1 MISKDKWQRY
11 IKKLADIDEHAGDL
25 MRQYIEANGLQDN
38 NALID
43 YAFGLATKYGEASA
57 ELGCEM
63 VELMAAAQGVEI
75 PPAVPAETA
84 TVQEVAKG
92 VMYGKYHSPS
102 QIPNIVS
109 RKVRQAGA
117 DTVMKNAIMNNAEWA
132 WVPSGDTC
140 AFCITLASR
149 GWQRASKKVLK
160 GNHVEHIHSN
170 CDCTFALAFN
180 EKGKRQYDSVYD
192 PKKYEDMYYSAEGHT
207 PGDRI
212 NAMRRAKYQQN
223 RKYIRKQ
230 QNDAYQ
236 NRKLA
241 ILSQTDGEASIPA
254 SMIGNYDGFERL
266 ELDRSD
272 RDSLISMHEKA
283 VNNQFE
289 YGQILYDGGQTEL
302 MTNEMYDTV
311 KLPVVQTEGENL
323 RVYHSHTN
331 ETLPSSAD
339 FKPLTLDKVKRIG
352 VISSN
357 GDTWLVEV
365 GDGYRPSET
374 ELDQYLE
381 TLERSL
387 PFELMDYPEFYEW
400 TPEERSYMLI
410 REKCYRV
417 CREYGWKLMGGSIY
431 DKE

>member
-1 MISKDKWQRY
+1 MISKAKWQRY

-109 RKVRQAGA
+109 RQVRQAGA

-149 GWQRASKKVLK
+149 GWQTASKKVLK

-180 EKGKRQYDSVYD
+180 EKGKRKYDSVYD
-192 PKKYEDMYYSAEGHT
+192 PKKYEDMYYGAEGRT

-212 NAMRRAKYQQN
+212 NAMRRTKYQQ
-223 RKYIRKQ
+223 KKDYINAQKR
-230 QNDAYQ
+230 DAYQ
-236 NRKLA
+236 AKIVKPRETGSRNDVTIFSQSNELYRRKKNTGEFSGLQEPMELKHVKKIAKEIELNTKGYKYKIERDPDLIGRDLYGHTSDDGKVITLFPDAFKNR
-241 ILSQTDGEASIPA
+241 E
-254 SMIGNYDGFERL
+254 
-266 ELDRSD
+266 ELVKT
-272 RDSLISMHEKA
+272 LGHEHIHYE
-283 VNNQFE
+283 Q
-289 YGQILYDGGQTEL
+289 
-302 MTNEMYDTV
+302 V
-311 KLPVVQTEGENL
+311 KKHG
-323 RVYHSHTN
+323 
-331 ETLPSSAD
+331 
-339 FKPLTLDKVKRIG
+339 KVK
-352 VISSN
+352 
-357 GDTWLVEV
+357 
-365 GDGYRPSET
+365 
-374 ELDQYLE
+374 
-381 TLERSL
+381 
-387 PFELMDYPEFYEW
+387 
-400 TPEERSYMLI
+400 TPEELLI
-410 REKCYRV
+410 REDEARGSEEGWWATYVKRTGYRS
-417 CREYGWKLMGGSIY
+417 ES
-431 DKE
+431 

>member
-1 MISKDKWQRY
+1 MISKAKWQRY

-117 DTVMKNAIMNNAEWA
+117 DTVMKNAIVNNAEWA

-180 EKGKRQYDSVYD
+180 EKGKRKYDSVYD
-192 PKKYEDMYYSAEGHT
+192 PKKYEDMYYGAEGHT

-212 NAMRRAKYQQN
+212 NAMRRAKYHQN
-223 RKYIRKQ
+223 KDYINTQKR
-230 QNDAYQ
+230 NAYQ
-236 NRKLA
+236 LRKLEDWA
-241 ILSQTDGEASIPA
+241 LGEE
-254 SMIGNYDGFERL
+254 GHKG
-266 ELDRSD
+266 LDRSTEWQRKRIYSD
-272 RDSLISMHEKA
+272 TYPRRMSAIGEPRKIREKVVEEARSILKHRNGTRFEDLVFIDSNTGEIKRQL
-283 VNNQFE
+283 N
-289 YGQILYDGGQTEL
+289 YDVKDKVEP
-302 MTNEMYDTV
+302 TNEMKKMVEKNRHSIIAIHNHPLSVAPSEGDIISAYSHEY
-311 KLPVVQTEGENL
+311 KYGIVVC
-323 RVYHSHTN
+323 H
-331 ETLPSSAD
+331 
-339 FKPLTLDKVKRIG
+339 
-352 VISSN
+352 N
-357 GDTWLVEV
+357 GDIYKYTLKESVNISAYVSAYTRFDKASQSRDALPKFIEECKMSGVEI
-365 GDGYRPSET
+365 
-374 ELDQYLE
+374 
-381 TLERSL
+381 
-387 PFELMDYPEFYEW
+387 EF
-400 TPEERSYMLI
+400 L
-410 REKCYRV
+410 
-417 CREYGWKLMGGSIY
+417 
-431 DKE
+431 